1 MLSGLFTYSTGAIIA
16 LVARNF
22 EILLLAR
29 IISAFGI
36 AIGSVV
42 TQTILRD
49 LYDKEQIGKA
59 FSFVGIGLSISPVI
73 GMLTGAVI
81 SSHLGYMGVFGLLF
95 ILAIILIFLAQRNLK
110 ETVVPNKHINIKSS
124 LHLLKKMLNDRY
136 IWRDSILVMS
146 FNVMLFSYYSLAP
159 FIFKKKVLVLLILV
173 IAALSW
179 L

>member
-1 MLSGLFTYSTGAIIA
+1 MFPQFVETIYSPALPLIARKFGVSEETATLTISFILSPSLPELYSGVYNATVLAVKSMLSGLFTYSTGAIIA

-36 AIGSVV
+36 AVGSVV

-95 ILAIILIFLAQRNLK
+95 ILAIILIFWHK
-110 ETVVPNKHINIKSS
+110 ETLKRQLSQTNI
-124 LHLLKKMLNDRY
+124 
-136 IWRDSILVMS
+136 
-146 FNVMLFSYYSLAP
+146 
-159 FIFKKKVLVLLILV
+159 
-173 IAALSW
+173 
-179 L
+179 